1 MLLEHT
7 TKPHFGGPGFT
18 SGKKENNLK
27 YSEKGNDVKWTIS
40 DKPDDSPGLSSLE
53 DMDILQSLNSLHLW
67 DF

>member
-18 SGKKENNLK
+18 SGKKGNNLR

-40 DKPDDSPGLSSLE
+40 DKPA
-53 DMDILQSLNSLHLW
+53 
-67 DF
+67 